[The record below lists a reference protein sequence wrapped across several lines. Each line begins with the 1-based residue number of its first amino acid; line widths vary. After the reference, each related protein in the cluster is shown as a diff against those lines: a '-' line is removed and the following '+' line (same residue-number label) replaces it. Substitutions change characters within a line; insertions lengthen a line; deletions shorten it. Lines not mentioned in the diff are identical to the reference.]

1 MSFPAQALETILN
14 MIRGI
19 EPFDLSKAL
28 QAVLAIAQYASE
40 LFSGA
45 DAEAASVPDHMTLED
60 ACVALE
66 AYKSGEV
73 VAAGLGQ
80 KVLLQ
85 LVLKYAMKWLS
96 DYLNGNPAAAE

>member
-14 MIRGI
+14 MIRGV
-19 EPFDLSKAL
+19 EPFDLAKAL
-28 QAVLAIAQYASE
+28 TAVLEIAKYASE

-45 DAEAASVPDHMTLED
+45 EAEDVTVPANYSLED

-85 LVLKYAMKWLS
+85 LVLKMALKWIS
-96 DYLNGNPAAAE
+96 DYLNGGGEAAE